1 MMDDYLA
8 ELLDVETVVLRDVML
23 VASKVARMEVLK
35 VGERAANLVSEL
47 ADLTV
52 AVMGGS

>member
-1 MMDDYLA
+1 MDDYLD

-23 VASKVARMEVLK
+23 VASKVERMEVLK

-47 ADLTV
+47 ADLMV
-52 AVMGGS
+52 ATMGGP

>member
-1 MMDDYLA
+1 
-8 ELLDVETVVLRDVML
+8 VML

-35 VGERAANLVSEL
+35 VGERVANLVSEL

-52 AVMGGS
+52 AAMGGS